1 MVCNINLLV
10 SGTVIGLEYNGE
22 ASCNVCKETLES
34 ISKGSTGVVFVS
46 ANPTTAPQQIDNFYN
61 FADMQMN
68 G

>member
-1 MVCNINLLV
+1 M
-10 SGTVIGLEYNGE
+10 IGLEYNGE

-46 ANPTTAPQQIDNFYN
+46 ANPATAPQQIDNFYN